1 MSAVVTIETLQ
12 GITIE
17 EETIGKVY
25 GPDDGD
31 QCDWWITGEPD
42 TEFHVVKPATVE
54 HTCATIVNR
63 IPSLLKAPAGR
74 RLCDLRPAGASQ
86 LPDLSDGVLCIEF

>member
-1 MSAVVTIETLQ
+1 MSAVVTIETYQ

-31 QCDWWITGEPD
+31 LCDWWITGEPN
-42 TEFHVVKPATVE
+42 TEFRVVKPATVE

-63 IPSLLKAPAGR
+63 IPSLLNAPAGYVTADE
-74 RLCDLRPAGASQ
+74 LDEIEY
-86 LPDLSDGVLCIEF
+86 LSVPIHFKV